1 MYHHKICLR
10 SSSAQNEGQCLQ
22 RKTMTASARPPS
34 LAALAARP
42 GLMARRCANARRM
55 VLTPLPSRT
64 AWPASQA
71 AAPPASR
78 QELEHPKASGRMVE
92 HRFPHAGLKEA
103 LPDAFVEPLLDLRR
117 IVALSLLNSP
127 SRASERSR
135 HRPLF
140 LLPVADVA
148 GNPRRK
154 AMQVVQMRQ
163 LQRLG
168 GSAAFLALSCLVLR
182 LPCLVFRDVLS
193 LSCRHI
199 YISVFVGKCRGMS

>member
-1 MYHHKICLR
+1 LR

-140 LLPVADVA
+140 LLPEPPPGASKLAARPAYCCTVRCH
-148 GNPRRK
+148 RRR
-154 AMQVVQMRQ
+154 VELR
-163 LQRLG
+163 
-168 GSAAFLALSCLVLR
+168 R
-182 LPCLVFRDVLS
+182 LPCLVLPCLAFALSCIQRCIIPVLS
-193 LSCRHI
+193 T
-199 YISVFVGKCRGMS
+199 YIHLCFCWKVQGDELRLL